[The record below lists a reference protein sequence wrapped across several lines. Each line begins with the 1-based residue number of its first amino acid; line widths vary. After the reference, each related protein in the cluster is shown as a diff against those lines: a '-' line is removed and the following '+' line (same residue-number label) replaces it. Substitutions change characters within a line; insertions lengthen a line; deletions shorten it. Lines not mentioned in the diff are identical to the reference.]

1 MVEHGA
7 IHSLCLQLGFVL
19 NKDKSSDSE
28 ELQGICTL
36 IHVLCQC
43 RDSLRE
49 RVMLQ
54 IGIDLNALL
63 VRVLEQSNRSET
75 MNEKTVQSILCT
87 WHIAAASSEGST
99 RLLQCQ
105 GLVGAIVD
113 VLKMERD
120 STLILAE
127 AIGIIKHMTY
137 FAEDYR
143 MHLLEFPNLT
153 PTLCQLP
160 FSALPEMTSERLSA
174 VFRNLACTSQARLA
188 MVDQSIVLAA
198 IVQLC
203 KGQSRRMRRNL
214 LSTLDSLAM
223 EPDSAMPMVLFGD
236 GLVLN
241 VLMIFL
247 AEKEDDT
254 TRRRAARALRLLARD
269 KTAALLSRV
278 PALLERLAD
287 AALHDPSR
295 EVRVDVAEAFA
306 NCAAYIRAPMPSH
319 DATLSSLT
327 QLSSGP
333 VPDAV
338 AKAFKEQAMV
348 PDNRPKM
355 AENVDLLSA
364 LAELALRDHA
374 SNSSKEDVANA
385 LFQLSNDDGNREKMT
400 TEPVLKTL
408 VRTCQQGDIRELA
421 ITALL
426 NLATVEASRKR
437 MVSHPG
443 LLNALVQFAASSS
456 SCPSLKKDVKKAIM
470 MLVPLL

>member
-1 MVEHGA
+1 M
-7 IHSLCLQLGFVL
+7 
-19 NKDKSSDSE
+19 
-28 ELQGICTL
+28 
-36 IHVLCQC
+36 
-43 RDSLRE
+43 
-49 RVMLQ
+49 
-54 IGIDLNALL
+54 
-63 VRVLEQSNRSET
+63 
-75 MNEKTVQSILCT
+75 
-87 WHIAAASSEGST
+87 EG
-99 RLLQCQ
+99 
-105 GLVGAIVD
+105 D
-113 VLKMERD
+113 F
-120 STLILAE
+120 TLILPE

-143 MHLLEFPNLT
+143 MHLLEYPNLIQ
-153 PTLCQLP
+153 TLCRLP
-160 FSALPEMTSERLSA
+160 FSALPEIAAERLSA
-174 VFRNLACTSQARLA
+174 VFRNLACTSQVRLA
-188 MVDQSIVLAA
+188 MVDQSIVLSA
-198 IVQLC
+198 IIQLC
-203 KGQSRRMRRNL
+203 KGPNRRMRRNL
-214 LSTLDSLAM
+214 LSALDSLAM

-241 VLMIFL
+241 VLMMFL
-247 AEKEDDT
+247 ERTEDDT

-278 PALLERLAD
+278 PALLESLAD

-306 NCAAYIRAPMPSH
+306 NCAAYIRAPMPCH
-319 DATLSSLT
+319 DATLSSLA

-338 AKAFKEQAMV
+338 AKALKEQAMV

-355 AENVDLLSA
+355 AANVDLLSA
-364 LAELALRDHA
+364 LATLALRDHA

-385 LFQLSNDDGNREKMT
+385 LYQLSNDDGNREKMT

-408 VRTCQQGDIRELA
+408 VRTCQNHQIRELA
-421 ITALL
+421 ISAIL
-426 NLATVEASRKR
+426 NLATVEATRKR
-437 MVSHPG
+437 IVSHPG